1 MGLTIHY
8 ELTVPNRWSIGT
20 VREKLETL
28 RQACMDLPVA
38 EVSEL
43 QEYKDEECHLGEDKG
58 DPFRWMKTQ
67 ATRRLHS
74 PWELGGFYFQPPHH
88 MIAFQVDVVP
98 GCEPM
103 NIGVCAFPPFVFPKR
118 QVGADGRLSKPAW
131 SLAVTDA
138 GHHPMSARI
147 LKEFAKRWQLRR
159 LPWSDDYHR
168 SRETLV
174 SEAYYRACIVQGRH
188 ISHRK
193 GNAPSWGL
201 VELQDRNKGC
211 IRWRFTGSIE
221 EARKLFSSAEFKAD
235 LERLLWGEEYTIPG
249 ETGTWGSFCKT
260 QFANEF
266 GLPNFLRAHM
276 TVCAILEKAQ
286 DIGFQV
292 TVYDEGEFWTKRDV
306 KALAET
312 IGQWDQMLA
321 AMFGAMKDASPEGVL
336 ESPIQNR
343 ADFEHLEMKGLQAG
357 YGVVAGKIA
366 DYLRK
371 LKPPSADHE

>member
-1 MGLTIHY
+1 M
-8 ELTVPNRWSIGT
+8 
-20 VREKLETL
+20 
-28 RQACMDLPVA
+28 
-38 EVSEL
+38 
-43 QEYKDEECHLGEDKG
+43 
-58 DPFRWMKTQ
+58 
-67 ATRRLHS
+67 
-74 PWELGGFYFQPPHH
+74 
-88 MIAFQVDVVP
+88 
-98 GCEPM
+98 
-103 NIGVCAFPPFVFPKR
+103 
-118 QVGADGRLSKPAW
+118 
-131 SLAVTDA
+131 
-138 GHHPMSARI
+138 
-147 LKEFAKRWQLRR
+147 
-159 LPWSDDYHR
+159 
-168 SRETLV
+168 
-174 SEAYYRACIVQGRH
+174 
-188 ISHRK
+188 
-193 GNAPSWGL
+193 
-201 VELQDRNKGC
+201 
-211 IRWRFTGSIE
+211 
-221 EARKLFSSAEFKAD
+221 
-235 LERLLWGEEYTIPG
+235 ERLLWGEEYTIPG

-266 GLPNFLRAHM
+266 GLPNFLRTHM

-292 TVYDEGEFWTKRDV
+292 TVYDEGEFWTKRNV